1 MDPREFHTLASELV
15 TRSRASEIR
24 TAISRA
30 YYAAHN
36 VGAEILSELGFR
48 ISKGSACHADV
59 WNRLRN
65 SSDLDV
71 SKVGIQL
78 AELHSQRILA
88 DYRLNRREVES
99 RVTAQALVETARRMI
114 KTLDECRR
122 EPKRLQIIK
131 AIRDWESKTGQ
142 QS

>member
-36 VGAEILSELGFR
+36 VGVQVLSEMGFR
-48 ISKGSACHADV
+48 ISKGSPGHADV

-65 SSDLDV
+65 SNDLDV

-78 AELHSQRILA
+78 AELHSKRILA
-88 DYRLNRREVES
+88 DYRTNRNEGENW
-99 RVTAQALVETARRMI
+99 VTAQALVQAAGRMI
-114 KTLDECRR
+114 KTLDECRSETR
-122 EPKRLQIIK
+122 RVQIIK
-131 AIRDWESKTGQ
+131 AIQEWESKTHQ
-142 QS
+142 RP

>member
-1 MDPREFHTLASELV
+1 M
-15 TRSRASEIR
+15 
-24 TAISRA
+24 
-30 YYAAHN
+30 
-36 VGAEILSELGFR
+36 GFR

-71 SKVGIQL
+71 SKVGLQL
-78 AELHSQRILA
+78 AELHSKRILA
-88 DYRLNRREVES
+88 DYRLNQSKGEN
-99 RVTAQALVETARRMI
+99 RVTAQALVEATRRMI
-114 KTLDECRR
+114 KTLDECRS
-122 EPKRLQIIK
+122 EPRRLQIIK